1 MDKKGVMAQ
10 LDPLVKQIEA
20 LDKMQRLLVC
30 LGAIVALTCLYYF
43 LLAKPVMDE
52 TAKYKK
58 EFKQKTQQ
66 LQVAKKKAA
75 ELPMLL
81 KEREMKKSEFKKA
94 MKALPEKREIP
105 SLLTSISQVGQ
116 ETGVVFDLFKPVKE
130 QALGFYAEIPVDMG
144 ISASFHNM
152 VSFFDK
158 VTSMNR
164 IVNIRSIK
172 LGPKGKKDS
181 DKLKISCQAVTYK
194 FIEQSK
200 SNKGKSKKRKRRK

>member
-1 MDKKGVMAQ
+1 MDKKGLMSQ

-20 LDKMQRLLVC
+20 LDKVQRLLVC
-30 LGAIVALTCLYYF
+30 LGTILAIGAMYYF
-43 LLAKPVMDE
+43 FLAKPIIAD
-52 TAKYKK
+52 TNKFKADY
-58 EFKQKTQQ
+58 KQKTQM

-75 ELPMLL
+75 QLPMLL

-116 ETGVVFDLFKPVKE
+116 ETGVVFNSFAPAKE
-130 QALGFYAEIPVDMG
+130 KSLGFYAEIPVKIGMD
-144 ISASFHNM
+144 SDFHSM

-164 IVNIRSIK
+164 IVNLRSIDVK
-172 LGPKGKKDS
+172 AGSGKAG
-181 DKLKISCQAVTYK
+181 DKLKITCQAVTYK
-194 FIEQSK
+194 FVEQSK
-200 SNKGKSKKRKRRK
+200 SNKKKKKRR